1 MFQDFIF
8 RDSLVL
14 CHEKVYEDFY
24 RLIVGILDTEDLGIL
39 YLIRKVFNYLFN
51 SEKKIQQKFRN
62 IFAYKILT
70 ANDVFSSQRNR
81 QNTWSA
87 KGDSISLDV
96 ISVSHSVLFII
107 HSITKNNTCSE
118 IEIALI

>member
-96 ISVSHSVLFII
+96 ISVSLHSVLFII
-107 HSITKNNTCSE
+107 
-118 IEIALI
+118 L